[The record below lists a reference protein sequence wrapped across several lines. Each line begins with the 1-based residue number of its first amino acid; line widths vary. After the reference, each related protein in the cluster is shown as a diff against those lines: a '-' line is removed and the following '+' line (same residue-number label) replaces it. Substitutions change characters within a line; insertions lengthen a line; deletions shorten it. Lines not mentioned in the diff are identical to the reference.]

1 MADDPIL
8 LTDQEVQQFIV
19 SGYTIVQADYPPAF
33 HEAICTKLDGVL
45 ESEGNMGNNIL
56 PRVPEI
62 AHVFE
67 HPGVRGALTSL
78 LGEGYVMNPHR
89 HCHMNPAQSKGQNW
103 HKDCYVY
110 DHNLRHPRLDWV
122 LAFYYPQNTTMKM
135 GPSAILPGSQHLK
148 RISSPKPDETSE
160 DELPVCGPA
169 GTIALIHFDT
179 WHRASANTSNKNRYM
194 LKFQFAR
201 TQPHGARSWDHKRS
215 AWSPGI
221 PDTQPR
227 VSRDV
232 WDWLLGESTD
242 QETSETSVEDL
253 AKLLDDPSETRR
265 LNAAYELASKGEG
278 GISALVSNLRMQSLD
293 TFEETT
299 ATTPDNAH
307 GTNPT
312 PAPAVL
318 ALSSAGKAAIPA
330 AVELTRDSEW
340 WIRALGA
347 NILYRLGKDAEDRL
361 DDLVKLYG
369 DEHWWVRRNAVEA
382 VGEVGVWSE
391 GVARVVASGLSDEDY
406 RVRRSACLAVTKF
419 GSTAADLVPDVAPVL
434 EDENRYNRFYA
445 TLALRRIGTP
455 EASELMLADLFT
467 ARWCPL
473 TTKDDRY

>member
-19 SGYTIVQADYPPAF
+19 SGYTIVQADYPPTF

-56 PRVPEI
+56 PRVPEL

-89 HCHMNPAQSKGQNW
+89 HCHLNPTQSKGQGW

-110 DHNLRHPRLDWV
+110 DHNLRHPRFDWV
-122 LAFYYPQNTTMKM
+122 LAFYYPQNTTLKM
-135 GPSAILPGSQHLK
+135 GPSAVLPGTQNLK
-148 RISSPKPDETSE
+148 TISSPKSEETSE
-160 DELPVCGPA
+160 EELLVCGPA
-169 GTIALIHFDT
+169 GTIALIHFDS
-179 WHRASANTSNKNRYM
+179 WHRASANTSQRNRYM
-194 LKFQFAR
+194 LKFQYAR
-201 TQPHGARSWDHKRS
+201 TAPHDAPSWENKSS

-221 PDTQPR
+221 PDAQPR

-232 WDWLLGESTD
+232 WDWMLGESTD
-242 QETSETSVEDL
+242 QEASETNVEVL

-265 LNAAYELASKGEG
+265 LNAAYELASKGED
-278 GISALVSNLRMQSLD
+278 GIGALVENLRTQSLD
-293 TFEETT
+293 TIEETT

-318 ALSSAGKAAIPA
+318 ALSSAGKSAIPA
-330 AVELTRDSEW
+330 AVGLLSDSEW

-347 NILYRLGKDAEDRL
+347 NILYRIGKDAEDAL

-382 VGEVGVWSE
+382 VGEVGGWSE
-391 GVARVVASGLSDEDY
+391 GVARVVASGLSDDDY

-434 EDENRYNRFYA
+434 GDENRYNRFYA
-445 TLALRRIGTP
+445 TLALRRIATP
-455 EASELMLADLFT
+455 EASELMLTDLFT
-467 ARWCPL
+467 ARSNHG
-473 TTKDDRY
+473 

>member
-19 SGYTIVQADYPPAF
+19 SGHTIVQADYPPAF
-33 HEAICTKLDGVL
+33 HEAICTKLDDVL
-45 ESEGNMGNNIL
+45 ESEGNVGNNIL

-67 HPGVRGALTSL
+67 HPSVRGALTSL

-89 HCHMNPAQSKGQNW
+89 HCHLNPIQSKGQSW

-110 DHNLRHPRLDWV
+110 DHNLRHPRFDWV
-122 LAFYYPQNTTMKM
+122 LAFYYPQNTTLKM
-135 GPSAILPGSQHLK
+135 GPSAVLPGKQNLK
-148 RISSPKPDETSE
+148 MISSPKSAETSE
-160 DELPVCGPA
+160 KELLVCGPA
-169 GTIALIHFDT
+169 GTITLIHFDT

-201 TQPHGARSWDHKRS
+201 TQPHGARSWGHKS
-215 AWSPGI
+215 SVWSPEI

-232 WDWLLGESTD
+232 WDWMLGESTD
-242 QETSETSVEDL
+242 LDTSETSVEDL
-253 AKLLDDPSETRR
+253 ARLLVDPSEIRR
-265 LNAAYELASKGEG
+265 LNAAYELASKGET
-278 GISALVSNLRMQSLD
+278 GICTLVSNLRTQSLD

-318 ALSSAGKAAIPA
+318 ALSSAGKLAIPA
-330 AVELTRDSEW
+330 AVELLRDTEW
-340 WIRALGA
+340 WVRALGA
-347 NILYRLGKDAEDRL
+347 NILYRLGKEAEDGL
-361 DDLVKLYG
+361 GDLVKLCG

-382 VGEVGVWSE
+382 VGEVGIWSE
-391 GVARVVASGLSDEDY
+391 RVARVVAEGLSDEDY
-406 RVRRSACLAVTKF
+406 RVRRSACLAVSKF
-419 GSTAADLVPDVAPVL
+419 GSTAADVVRDVAPVL